1 MTEQNQMA
9 CCLKIICK
17 KQKQENQPKK
27 SILKY
32 ICFQVTH
39 SKPMCGFLPYSKNR
53 GI

>member
-39 SKPMCGFLPYSKNR
+39 SKPMCGFLPYFKNR